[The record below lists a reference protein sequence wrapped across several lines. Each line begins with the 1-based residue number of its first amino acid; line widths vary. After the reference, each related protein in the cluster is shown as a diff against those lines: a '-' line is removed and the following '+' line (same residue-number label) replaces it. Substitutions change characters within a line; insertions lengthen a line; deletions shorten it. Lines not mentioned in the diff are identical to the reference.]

1 MGLEPKVGKVAI
13 RKIVTFDFE
22 WMPEKGS
29 PKKSDGSDIYNARQ
43 TGLDLRLCGIFDGR
57 SYRHFFK
64 IGDFLNH
71 VLTRRYENVWMYA
84 HAGGLADITFI
95 LEEII
100 TRGGQ
105 FEVEASFSG
114 SSAIIV
120 RVKKGKH
127 QWVFIDSYWTLRD
140 KLANIAKM
148 VGMEKGEVDFETT
161 NMGELIKYNEQDC
174 VILWHAL
181 DTFETGILD
190 LGGQLNMTQAST
202 ALELFRRRFLKAP
215 IRTNDNVNEVA
226 RRSYFASRVEVI
238 RDSCEDA
245 LYYDINSSF
254 PHAMTFEAPGS
265 ITKTSSK
272 KLPDRGLYLAKL
284 RVSVPDMYLPPLPFR
299 PEEGGSVYFP
309 IGVWDGWFMNTDV
322 ELLLREGG
330 DILRVGEVVHFEP
343 FNDLAEYARTLYE
356 KRMRSSSDAEKVIV
370 KILLNSL
377 YGKFAETTIKS
388 KMLIYPSST
397 GCQHEPKHGADPE
410 YPLLPAC
417 MEQLFPGVYL
427 VHSEVDA
434 PHVHVPISSH
444 ITAIA
449 RRSLYNYMKG
459 AAPYYYCDTDSI
471 VTRKEQFDS
480 DGSLITSKS
489 KTLGGLKLE
498 RVIKSGRFLLPKAY
512 TIEHEPDAKT
522 GDTRTTRV
530 KGFTLGDKRLLG
542 AAGIN
547 ESEHNYK
554 QFIRLSE
561 GREIEFRRMSR
572 VREMFRSGIAA
583 PYDQVI
589 KKRLQH
595 VARRKRASIGKGDSR
610 PWTIEELTV

>member
-1 MGLEPKVGKVAI
+1 VTLEPKREKITI

-22 WMPEKGS
+22 WMPEKVS
-29 PKKSDGSDIYNARQ
+29 SKKSDGSNVYTDRQ
-43 TGLDLRLCGIFDGR
+43 SGLDLRLCGIFDGI
-57 SYRHFFK
+57 SYRHFFN
-64 IGDFLNH
+64 ISDFLNH
-71 VLTRRYENVWMYA
+71 VLTRKYENVWMYA

-100 TRGGQ
+100 KRRGE

-127 QWVFIDSYWTLRD
+127 QWIFIDSYWTLRD

-161 NMGELIKYNEQDC
+161 NMAELITYNEQDC

-202 ALELFRRRFLKAP
+202 AMELFRRRFLKAP
-215 IRTNDNVNEVA
+215 IKTLDSVNEVA
-226 RRSYFASRVEVI
+226 RQSYFASRVEVI
-238 RDSCEDA
+238 QESCDDA

-254 PHAMTFEAPGS
+254 PHAMTFDAPGS
-265 ITKTSSK
+265 ITKTSTK
-272 KLPDRGLYLAKL
+272 ALPNDGIYLARL
-284 RVSVPDMYLPPLPFR
+284 RVKVPDMYLPPLPYR
-299 PEEGGSVYFP
+299 TEDGGSVYFP
-309 IGVWDGWFMNTDV
+309 VGTWDGWFMNTDV

-330 DILRVGEVVHFEP
+330 DILKVGEVVHFEP
-343 FNDLAEYARTLYE
+343 FHDLAEYARTLYE
-356 KRMRSSSDAEKVIV
+356 KRMRSVSDAEKMIM

-377 YGKFAETTIKS
+377 YGKFAETTVKS
-388 KMLIYPSST
+388 KMLIYPSSIE
-397 GCQHEPKHGADPE
+397 CQHDPKHGPNPD
-410 YPLLPAC
+410 YPLLPCC

-449 RRSLYNYMKG
+449 RRSLYDYMKS
-459 AAPYYYCDTDSI
+459 AVPYYYCDTDSI
-471 VTRKEQFDS
+471 ITKKPQFNP
-480 DGSLITSKS
+480 DGSPVTEKS

-498 RVIKSGRFLLPKAY
+498 HVIKSGRFLLPKAY
-512 TIEHEPDAKT
+512 SIEHEPDKE
-522 GDTRTTRV
+522 GETRTTRA

-542 AAGIN
+542 AGLA
-547 ESEHNYK
+547 EHNYK

-561 GREIEFRRMSR
+561 GREVEFRRMSR

-583 PYDQVI
+583 PYDQIV
-589 KKRLQH
+589 KKKLQH
-595 VARRKRASIGKGDSR
+595 KARLKRARIKGGDSR
-610 PWTIEELTV
+610 PWTVEELQG

>member
-1 MGLEPKVGKVAI
+1 MTLEPKRERISI

-22 WMPEKGS
+22 WMPEKVS
-29 PKKSDGSDIYNARQ
+29 SKKSDGSDRYNDRQ
-43 TGLDLRLCGIFDGR
+43 SGLDLRLCGIFDGI
-57 SYRHFFK
+57 SYRHFFT
-64 IGDFLNH
+64 ISDFLDH

-100 TRGGQ
+100 KRGGA

-127 QWVFIDSYWTLRD
+127 QWLFIDSYWTLRD

-148 VGMEKGEVDFETT
+148 VGMEKGEVDFETE
-161 NMGELIKYNEQDC
+161 NMAELIEYNEQDC
-174 VILWHAL
+174 VILWTAL
-181 DTFETGILD
+181 DMFETGILD

-202 ALELFRRRFLKAP
+202 AMELFRRRFLKES
-215 IRTNDNVNEVA
+215 IKTIDSVNVVA
-226 RRSYFASRVEVI
+226 RQSYFASRVEVI
-238 RDSCEDA
+238 RETCDDA

-265 ITKTSSK
+265 IVKTSAK
-272 KLPDRGLYLAKL
+272 VLPNRGLYLAHL
-284 RVSVPDMYLPPLPFR
+284 RVTVPEMYLPPLPYR
-299 PEEGGSVYFP
+299 TEDGGSVYFP
-309 IGVWDGWFMNTDV
+309 IGTWDGWFMNTDV

-330 DILRVGEVVHFEP
+330 DILKVGEVVHFQP
-343 FNDLAEYARTLYE
+343 FDDLAEYARTLYE
-356 KRMRSSSDAEKVIV
+356 KRMRSSSDAEKMIM

-377 YGKFAETTIKS
+377 YGKFAETTVKS
-388 KMLIYPSST
+388 KMLIYPDST
-397 GCQHEPKHGADPE
+397 ECQHEPRHGPNPE

-449 RRSLYNYMKG
+449 RRSLYDYMKG

-471 VTRKEQFDS
+471 ITKQPQFNP
-480 DGSLITSKS
+480 DGTPVTSKS
-489 KTLGGLKLE
+489 KVLGGLKLE
-498 RVIKSGRFLLPKAY
+498 HVIKSGKFLLPKAY
-512 TIEHEPDAKT
+512 SIEHEPNKE
-522 GDTRTTRV
+522 GETRTTRV
-530 KGFTLGDKRLLG
+530 KGFTLGDKKIPKAEL
-542 AAGIN
+542 A
-547 ESEHNYK
+547 EHNYK
-554 QFIRLSE
+554 QFIGLSE
-561 GREIEFRRMSR
+561 GREVEFRRMSR

-583 PYDQVI
+583 PYDQI
-589 KKRLQH
+589 IRKRLQH
-595 VARRKRASIGKGDSR
+595 VARRKRAPLRGGDSR
-610 PWTIEELTV
+610 PWTVDELQA